1 MNNHEAVSRFIE
13 LAKQAYKNRLEKVIL
28 FGSYARETQ
37 IETSDIDLLIV
48 LTDNVV
54 KFGRESRM
62 LSSIVTKIA
71 VENGVWVSPKP
82 TSLSKY
88 LHSPLPLLQNIKEEG
103 IVVYG

>member
-1 MNNHEAVSRFIE
+1 MNNHEAVSRLIE
-13 LAKQAYKNRLEKVIL
+13 LVKQAYENRLEKVIL

-37 IETSDIDLLIV
+37 IETPDIDLLVV
-48 LTDNVV
+48 LSDIVV

-71 VENGVWVSPKP
+71 VENDVRVSPKH

-88 LHSPLPLLQNIKEEG
+88 LHSALPLFQNIKEEG
-103 IVVYG
+103 IVVHG